1 MIIRKAKLSD
11 VRNIQE
17 LVNYYA
23 GKDEMLPRSLSMLYE
38 SIRDFSVAISD
49 SGELIGCC
57 AGGVC
62 WEDMAEIKSLAVKE
76 ECKGQGIGRMLV
88 EKSIEGLKELGVT
101 KVFTLTY
108 SVGFFEKLGFSVVE
122 KKKLPQKIWTEC
134 VYCPKFPDCGE
145 EAMLFQIP

>member
-1 MIIRKAKLSD
+1 
-11 VRNIQE
+11 
-17 LVNYYA
+17 
-23 GKDEMLPRSLSMLYE
+23 
-38 SIRDFSVAISD
+38 
-49 SGELIGCC
+49 
-57 AGGVC
+57 
-62 WEDMAEIKSLAVKE
+62 MAEIKSLAVKE

-108 SVGFFEKLGFSVVE
+108 SVGFFEKLGFNVVE